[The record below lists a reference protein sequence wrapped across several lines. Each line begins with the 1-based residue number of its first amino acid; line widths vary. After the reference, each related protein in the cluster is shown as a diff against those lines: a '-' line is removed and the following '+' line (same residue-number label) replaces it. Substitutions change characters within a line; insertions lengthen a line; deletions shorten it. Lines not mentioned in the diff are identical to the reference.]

1 MILQKGKASRVI
13 IVVLVAFGLMIL
25 ICKAPGLFRKRSDR
39 IQLSQKAYDV
49 IRQYEQTVAPK
60 MSAFTSSDGLNDLAG
75 EIEARLRKEPKNTW
89 ARLQLAILYKTQNQW
104 RKAIEHFTIADAQAP
119 DIADPLTGIGL
130 ALYELSL
137 FDMTDRKLYKQ
148 AETGLPVF
156 LPDEE
161 AKALLLESKGFLEK
175 ARKLTMTHRDIQAKK
190 LYNFGPD
197 TIDEHLRMIEQKL
210 QVRAPKP
217 QGI

>member
-1 MILQKGKASRVI
+1 MMLQKGKASRVV
-13 IVVLVAFGLMIL
+13 IVVLIAFGLMIL
-25 ICKAPGLFRKRSDR
+25 ICKAPELFRKRSDK

-104 RKAIEHFTIADAQAP
+104 RKAIEHFTIANAQSP

-130 ALYELSL
+130 VLYELSL

-148 AETGLPVF
+148 AKTGLPVF
-156 LPDEE
+156 LPDQE
-161 AKALLLESKGFLEK
+161 AKALLLESRGFLE
-175 ARKLTMTHRDIQAKK
+175 RAKK
-190 LYNFGPD
+190 LTVTYRSSQAKRVYNFGPGA
-197 TIDEHLRMIEQKL
+197 IDEHLRLIEQKL

-217 QGI
+217 RGI